1 MEFTWEREYASL
13 IEAGL
18 PDVLELMKEIKDL
31 SALVH
36 SENTEITSWKTRNA
50 NGHQDGLQCLK
61 FQVTVL

>member
-1 MEFTWEREYASL
+1 M
-13 IEAGL
+13 
-18 PDVLELMKEIKDL
+18 LELMKEIKDL